1 MIKDCQSLIECWPK
15 RSSPPKKNMKRLL
28 AISMLISGLC
38 CAVSPHA
45 SAADNPSLDVLKM
58 HEIPAGSYDVQLQSE
73 GKNETVKLSIKNNR
87 ATFVRSSSNIFDGL
101 SGEFELIGNG
111 VFLARLARKAGG
123 ASQWWIFH
131 PDGSATVK
139 EIPDRGEKQTAK
151 RSSDQ

>member
-1 MIKDCQSLIECWPK
+1 
-15 RSSPPKKNMKRLL
+15 MKRLL
-28 AISMLISGLC
+28 VISMLITGLC
-38 CAVSPHA
+38 YVVSPEMD
-45 SAADNPSLDVLKM
+45 AAEKPTLDVLKM
-58 HEIPAGSYDVQLQSE
+58 REIPAASYDVQLQYE

-87 ATFVRSSSNIFDGL
+87 ATFVKSSSSKLEGL

-111 VFLARLARKAGG
+111 VFFARLSSKAGA

-151 RSSDQ
+151 RSSDL